1 MRRAESVLHEQQGD
15 LLQLNYTKN
24 ALFALAFQ
32 LFIIHQRS
40 GFIIHYSSIIKIG
53 QMNNE

>member
-1 MRRAESVLHEQQGD
+1 MIQ
-15 LLQLNYTKN
+15 YTKN
-24 ALFALAFQ
+24 ALFALADYS

-40 GFIIHYSSIIKIG
+40 GFIIHYKTYVG